1 MNVSLK
7 PTKAFVITSW
17 AALALAVL
25 AYGVGLLNAN
35 LQLNEKGYYLV
46 VLLFG
51 LFSVITLQKTV
62 RDEMEGINVTALYR
76 TMVIAGVIISCA
88 LMLIGLWNA
97 STLALNEKGF
107 FAITFALGLFS
118 AVVTQKNVRD
128 LAFFESAE
136 PQTEPHRPAKP
147 ASPAEPEHPQD

>member
-17 AALALAVL
+17 GALALAVL

-62 RDEMEGINVTALYR
+62 RDEMEGINVTALYK

-136 PQTEPHRPAKP
+136 PQAEPHRPAKP

>member
-1 MNVSLK
+1 MNESFK

-17 AALALAVL
+17 AALALAVV

-62 RDEMEGINVTALYR
+62 RDEMEDIHVTALYKA
-76 TMVIAGVIISCA
+76 MVIAGVIISCA
-88 LMLIGLWNA
+88 LMFIGLWNA
-97 STLALNEKGF
+97 DTLALNEKGF
-107 FAITFALGLFS
+107 FAMSFALGLFS

-128 LAFFESAE
+128 LACFESE
-136 PQTEPHRPAKP
+136 TPQDERQRPAKP
-147 ASPAEPEHPQD
+147 LSQPQPEDLQN

>member
-62 RDEMEGINVTALYR
+62 RDEMEGINVTALYK

-136 PQTEPHRPAKP
+136 PQAEPHRPAKP